1 MSTLILFVLLLLFL
15 DALVSAAEAAI
26 YSVPLHRAQLLA
38 GKYRLGKALVLLK
51 ESMERPITTL
61 IALSNFITI
70 LGSIV
75 TGIIAARVFGEE
87 WVGVFAAVLTFLVII
102 FGEIAPK
109 RLGGRYAEY
118 VALAVAPA
126 VLTLSGIFTPI
137 TWLITKLTRPFLGSA
152 PKTTSEEEIMFLA
165 GIAGK
170 EGAIE
175 HEESRLIRTIF
186 RFNDITA
193 ADIMTPKPHVDF
205 IDGNRTVGELADVV
219 KTAKHSR
226 LPVYETDVNNIVGV
240 VHQRNLLVALAN
252 GETDQPVKHYAWD
265 AMIVPESRPIDD
277 LLKDMREK
285 RTQLA
290 VVVSDYGDVVGV
302 VGIEDIIEELVGEI
316 IDEKDVAPELIK
328 RVNKNEI
335 VVHGQTRIAY
345 INQFFNTE
353 IKGRKNVNGL
363 LLDKLGALP
372 EEGAA
377 FEFGG
382 IRFVAEAVGPRAID
396 RVRII
401 KNIETKTS

>member
-1 MSTLILFVLLLLFL
+1 MSTLILFVLLLLLL

-26 YSVPLHRAQLLA
+26 FSVPLHRAKFLA
-38 GKYRLGKALVLLK
+38 DKYRLGKILLPLK

-70 LGSIV
+70 LGSV
-75 TGIIAARVFGEE
+75 MTGIIADRVFGEE
-87 WVGVFAAVLTFLVII
+87 WVGAFAAVLTFLVMV

-109 RLGGRYAEY
+109 RLGERYAEHI
-118 VALAVAPA
+118 ALAAAPA
-126 VLTLSGIFTPI
+126 VLALSGIFTPI
-137 TWLITKLTRPFLGSA
+137 TWLIQKITRPFLGSV
-152 PKTTSEEEIMFLA
+152 PKTTSEEEIAFLA
-165 GIAGK
+165 GVAER

-175 HEESRLIRTIF
+175 HEENRLIQTIF

-193 ADIMTPKPHVDF
+193 ADIMTPKPLVDF
-205 IDGNRTVGELADVV
+205 IDGNRTVAELAEVV

-226 LPVYETDVNNIVGV
+226 LPVYESDVNNIVGM
-240 VHQRNLLVALAN
+240 VHQRNLLIALAN
-252 GETDQPVKHYAWD
+252 GEVDQPVKNFAWD

-285 RTQLA
+285 RAQLA
-290 VVVSDYGDVVGV
+290 VVISDYGNVVGV

-328 RVNKNEI
+328 RVSKNEI

-353 IKGRKNVNGL
+353 IKSKKSVNGL
-363 LLDKLGALP
+363 LLEKFGEIPALGAS
-372 EEGAA
+372 
-377 FEFGG
+377 FEAGG
-382 IRFVAEAVGPRAID
+382 VRFHVEVVGPRTID

-401 KNIETKTS
+401 KNIEKVV

>member
-26 YSVPLHRAQLLA
+26 FSVPLHRARLLA
-38 GKYRLGKALVLLK
+38 EKSRLGKVLLPLK

-87 WVGVFAAVLTFLVII
+87 WVGAFAAVLTFLVMV

-109 RLGGRYAEY
+109 RMGERYAVY
-118 VALAVAPA
+118 VALAAAPA
-126 VLTLSGIFTPI
+126 VQVLSGLFMPI
-137 TWLITKLTRPFLGSA
+137 TWLIQKLTRPFLGSA
-152 PKTTSEEEIMFLA
+152 PKTTSEEEIAFLA
-165 GIAGK
+165 GVAGK

-175 HEESRLIRTIF
+175 HEESRLIQTIF

-193 ADIMTPKPHVDF
+193 ADIMTPKPLVDF
-205 IDGNRTVGELADVV
+205 IDGDRTVGELSDTI

-226 LPVYETDVNNIVGV
+226 LPVYEGDTNNIVGV
-240 VHQRNLLVALAN
+240 VHQRNLLIALAN
-252 GETDQPVKHYAWD
+252 GETEQPVKNYAWD

-285 RTQLA
+285 RAQLA
-290 VVVSDYGDVVGV
+290 VVISDYGNVVGV

-328 RVNKNEI
+328 RVSKNEI
-335 VVHGQTRIAY
+335 MVHGQTRVAY

-353 IKGRKNVNGL
+353 IKSKKNVNGFL
-363 LLDKLGALP
+363 LEKFGEVP

-377 FEFGG
+377 IELGG
-382 IRFVAEAVGPRAID
+382 IRFVAEAVRPRAID

-401 KNIETKTS
+401 KNIET

>member
-26 YSVPLHRAQLLA
+26 YSVPLHRAKFLA
-38 GKYRLGKALVLLK
+38 DKYRLGKILLPLK

-70 LGSIV
+70 LGSV
-75 TGIIAARVFGEE
+75 MTGIIADRVFGEE
-87 WVGVFAAVLTFLVII
+87 WVGAFAAVLTFLVMV

-109 RLGGRYAEY
+109 RLGERYAEH
-118 VALAVAPA
+118 VALAAAPA
-126 VLTLSGIFTPI
+126 VLALSGIFTPI
-137 TWLITKLTRPFLGSA
+137 TWLIQKITRPFLGSV
-152 PKTTSEEEIMFLA
+152 PKTTSEEEIAFLA
-165 GIAGK
+165 GVAEK

-175 HEESRLIRTIF
+175 HEENRLIQTIF

-193 ADIMTPKPHVDF
+193 ADIMTPKPLVDF
-205 IDGNRTVGELADVV
+205 IDGNRTVAELAEAV

-226 LPVYETDVNNIVGV
+226 LPVYENDANNIVGV
-240 VHQRNLLVALAN
+240 VHQRNLLIALAN
-252 GETDQPVKHYAWD
+252 GEVDQPVKNFAWD

-285 RTQLA
+285 RAQLA
-290 VVVSDYGDVVGV
+290 VVISDYGNVVGV

-328 RVNKNEI
+328 RVSKNEI
-335 VVHGQTRIAY
+335 VVHGQTRVAY

-353 IKGRKNVNGL
+353 IKSKKNLNGFL
-363 LLDKLGALP
+363 LEKFGEVP
-372 EEGAA
+372 EEGVVL
-377 FEFGG
+377 ELGG

-396 RVRII
+396 RVRIT
-401 KNIETKTS
+401 KNIEKVV

>member
-26 YSVPLHRAQLLA
+26 YSVPLHRAKFLA
-38 GKYRLGKALVLLK
+38 DKYRLGKILLPLK

-70 LGSIV
+70 LGSV
-75 TGIIAARVFGEE
+75 MTGIIADRVFGEE
-87 WVGVFAAVLTFLVII
+87 WVGAFAAVLTFLVMV

-109 RLGGRYAEY
+109 RLGERYAEH
-118 VALAVAPA
+118 VALAAAPA
-126 VLTLSGIFTPI
+126 VLALSGIFTPI
-137 TWLITKLTRPFLGSA
+137 TWLIQKITRPFLGSV
-152 PKTTSEEEIMFLA
+152 PKTTSEEEIAFLA
-165 GIAGK
+165 GVAEK

-175 HEESRLIRTIF
+175 HEENRPIQTIF

-193 ADIMTPKPHVDF
+193 ADIMTPKPLVDF
-205 IDGNRTVGELADVV
+205 IDGNRTVAELAEVV

-226 LPVYETDVNNIVGV
+226 LPVYENDVNNIVGV
-240 VHQRNLLVALAN
+240 VHQRNLLIALAN
-252 GETDQPVKHYAWD
+252 GEVDQPVKNFAWD

-285 RTQLA
+285 RAQLA
-290 VVVSDYGDVVGV
+290 VVISDYGNVVGV

-328 RVNKNEI
+328 RTGKNEI
-335 VVHGQTRIAY
+335 LVHGQTRVAY
-345 INQFFNTE
+345 VNQFFNTE
-353 IKGRKNVNGL
+353 VKSKKSVNGFL
-363 LLDKLGALP
+363 LEKFGEVP
-372 EEGAA
+372 EAGAA
-377 FEFGG
+377 FEVDN
-382 IRFVAEAVGPRAID
+382 IRFHVEAVGPRSID

-401 KNIETKTS
+401 KNIEKVV